1 MENSR
6 ALAKVIGPTLCVMA
20 TSEMK
25 NLHIW
30 SEVVASLTYLNGI
43 IIFITGLY
51 VIRIHNSWKVDWTI
65 FITLTAWLGTALGLF
80 RVFFPEAKQ
89 LAASPFTYTILAGLI
104 IIGMIL
110 TWKAY
115 TSAKQTR

>member
-20 TSEMK
+20 TSEMV

-30 SEVVASLTYLNGI
+30 SEVVASLIYLNGI
-43 IIFITGLY
+43 ILFTTGLY
-51 VIRIHNSWKVDWTI
+51 IIRIHNSWKIDWTI
-65 FITLTAWLGTALGLF
+65 FITLTAWLGMTIGLF
-80 RVFFPEAKQ
+80 RVFFPETKQ
-89 LAASPFTYTILAGLI
+89 LAANPFTYAILLGLI
-104 IIGMIL
+104 IVGMIL

-115 TSAKQTR
+115 TSAKHTG